1 MTTTSART
9 TRALSALCC
18 AIVLILAVSACGSD
32 DAAAPTSATKHSD
45 ADVTFASDMLRHHA
59 QALSM
64 VDLTLGRPLDPEVER
79 LAEDIRAAQS
89 PEIETMSDW
98 LTEWDVEVPETVRDH
113 ANAGHDME
121 GMGDSMEGMDA
132 DAPGMMSAE
141 DMSALETASDAAFQT
156 RWLELMIEHHQGAVE
171 MAEAEKSDGR
181 YRPAVEL
188 AESIIDSQQAEIEEM
203 EKLLGR

>member
-64 VDLTLGRPLDPEVER
+64 VDLTLGRPLDPEVQQLVES
-79 LAEDIRAAQS
+79 IRAAQS
-89 PEIETMSDW
+89 PQIETFADW
-98 LTEWDVEVPETVRDH
+98 LTEWGEEVPETMRDH
-113 ANAGHDME
+113 TNAGHDP
-121 GMGDSMEGMDA
+121 GDLADSMDGMDT
-132 DAPGMMSAE
+132 DLPGMMTLE
-141 DMSALETASDAAFQT
+141 EMTALEDASDADFQGL
-156 RWLELMIEHHQGAVE
+156 WLGLMIEHHAGAVE
-171 MAEAEKSDGR
+171 MAQTEQEEGR
-181 YRPAVEL
+181 YQPAVDL
-188 AESIIDSQQAEIEEM
+188 AGVIVDTQSAEIDTM
-203 EKLLGR
+203 SALRG

>member
-1 MTTTSART
+1 MRRAR
-9 TRALSALCC
+9 RAA
-18 AIVLILAVSACGSD
+18 AAVVLAVSLATTGCGGDDPEDGSTGQVSD
-32 DAAAPTSATKHSD
+32 TDHND
-45 ADVTFASDMLRHHA
+45 ADVAFARDMIQHHA

-98 LTEWDVEVPETVRDH
+98 LTDWGVEVPETIRDH

-132 DAPGMMSAE
+132 DVPGMMTAE
-141 DMSALETASDAAFQT
+141 DMEALETASDAAFQT
-156 RWLELMIEHHQGAVE
+156 RWLELMVEHHTGALE
-171 MAEAEKSDGR
+171 MARAEQSEGR

-188 AESIIDSQQAEIEEM
+188 ADGIIESQQAEIEQM